1 MLFFEKKYNVSNSD
15 FMTKNIV
22 FTESQSHLNKI
33 MALEDINE
41 YKDNIKI
48 FLEKESEKYGLGSV
62 NIEEKEYSDFDP
74 VYVIDVPESLPFE
87 EMSNVWDNIVDNTED
102 YVSLA
107 RDKNLI
113 NFYKKIF
120 IILRK

>member
-1 MLFFEKKYNVSNSD
+1 
-15 FMTKNIV
+15 MTKNIV

-33 MALEDINE
+33 MALEDSSE
-41 YKDNIKI
+41 YKENIKI

-102 YVSLA
+102 YLSLA

-113 NFYKKIF
+113 TFYNKIF